1 MVYFTPSKS
10 LSAWKVKQ
18 TMKKKKKRYW
28 SYAHKPL
35 KGKQQHSIWNRD
47 FWKGSWMEGKKKQT
61 SQPAEKGSHQ
71 AFTAF
76 SFCGYPCQLRS
87 TNASFPASFT
97 SERFIGIVNIW
108 RFFGSE
114 CFLSSLL
121 SAHLLTF
128 RFYIFIHVF
137 LASAHFVFWKHAYKT
152 YTAYYWKHK
161 VTFRSII
168 SCLNSDNNF
177 ATMCLIRMVLLNLL
191 HMQDLQGAFLGDFST
206 APPKQ
211 R

>member
-10 LSAWKVKQ
+10 LAAWKVKQ
-18 TMKKKKKRYW
+18 TMKKKKKI
-28 SYAHKPL
+28 L
-35 KGKQQHSIWNRD
+35 KLCSQALEGKAAAQHLEQRLLERFLD
-47 FWKGSWMEGKKKQT
+47 GGKKKQT

-137 LASAHFVFWKHAYKT
+137 LASAHFVF
-152 YTAYYWKHK
+152 
-161 VTFRSII
+161 
-168 SCLNSDNNF
+168 
-177 ATMCLIRMVLLNLL
+177 
-191 HMQDLQGAFLGDFST
+191 
-206 APPKQ
+206 
-211 R
+211 

>member
-1 MVYFTPSKS
+1 MLTSPWRESSNTASGTETFG
-10 LSAWKVKQ
+10 KVLGW
-18 TMKKKKKRYW
+18 R
-28 SYAHKPL
+28 
-35 KGKQQHSIWNRD
+35 
-47 FWKGSWMEGKKKQT
+47 EKKQT

-76 SFCGYPCQLRS
+76 SFCGYPCQLSS

-152 YTAYYWKHK
+152 YMAHYWTYK

-168 SCLNSDNNF
+168 SCLSSGNNF
-177 ATMCLIRMVLLNLL
+177 AMMCLSRMVLLNSL

-211 R
+211 RFSNVQAHVH